1 MLGRVWRIKWLC
13 GCGGRATEDAG
24 EHGWG
29 ESKDQGGPW
38 EREWE
43 WEREREREREREWG
57 EDGGGEERRTRP
69 GSADGGNTKD
79 VGGRGGWRRGVPGT
93 GTGESEGAGAER
105 ERGRPFVVWLLY
117 K

>member
-1 MLGRVWRIKWLC
+1 MLGRVWRLKWLC

-43 WEREREREREREWG
+43 WEREREWG
-57 EDGGGEERRTRP
+57 EDGGGEERRTRS
-69 GSADGGNTKD
+69 GSTDGGNT
-79 VGGRGGWRRGVPGT
+79 
-93 GTGESEGAGAER
+93 
-105 ERGRPFVVWLLY
+105 
-117 K
+117 